1 MTKLIESLREKAASE
16 VLSLKAF
23 FFFFSFDFALN
34 PWDP

>member
-23 FFFFSFDFALN
+23 FFFSFDFALN